1 MNNHEIGRLPSSGH
15 LIPDSF
21 DTRHDGQGEA
31 VIGVLAGEGI
41 GGEVTDAA
49 LCVLEAAS
57 PWFPARVEL
66 GGVIGRQALAATGH
80 ALDGDTEAFCE
91 GVFAARGAVLCGPAG
106 GRFVY
111 DLRRRFD
118 LYCKLA
124 PVRPWVELSNVG
136 VVRGSVTR
144 GVDLVI
150 VRENAGGIYFGAHGH
165 SGGRSYQESSYTEAE
180 VDRIV
185 AAGLGLARTRRQQLC
200 LVVKAEGLPTLT
212 ELWVRRARA
221 AAAEADVELRV
232 LDIDNATY
240 QILACPESF
249 DVVVTANLF
258 GDILVDA
265 TAILLGSRGVSYSV
279 NLGDGGRAVYQ
290 TNHGA
295 AYDLAGLDVANPI
308 AHIHAL
314 VTMLR
319 ENFGAITVSNAMEEA
334 IATVLREGVRTADIA
349 EPGSVVVGTRAM
361 AEAIAEEVRRVL
373 TLRAPS
379 MTVVGDQTTAGAPG

>member
-1 MNNHEIGRLPSSGH
+1 MSDLKVVGLPSH
-15 LIPDSF
+15 RRLIPPSLDS
-21 DTRHDGQGEA
+21 DHRSQSEV

-41 GGEVTDAA
+41 GPEVTEAA
-49 LCVLEAAS
+49 LCVLEAAR
-57 PWFPARVEL
+57 PWIPARVEV
-66 GGVIGRQALAATGH
+66 GGVIGRQALAASGH
-80 ALDGDTEAFCE
+80 ALDADAEAFCE
-91 GVFAARGAVLCGPAG
+91 EIFAAHGAVLCGPAG

-136 VVRGSVTR
+136 VVRSSVTR
-144 GVDLVI
+144 DVDLVI
-150 VRENAGGIYFGAHGH
+150 VRENAGGIYFGSWGQV
-165 SGGRSYQESSYTEAE
+165 GDRSYQESSYTEAE

-185 AAGLGLARTRRQQLC
+185 AAGVAVARMRRNKLC

-212 ELWVRRARA
+212 DLWVRRARA
-221 AAAEADVELRV
+221 ITDEAGVELTV
-232 LDIDNATY
+232 LDIDNGTY
-240 QILACPESF
+240 QLLTCPQNF

-265 TAILLGSRGVSYSV
+265 TAILLGSRGVSHSV
-279 NLGDGGRAVYQ
+279 NVGEGGRAVYQ

-295 AYDLAGLDVANPI
+295 AYDLAGRDVANPI

-319 ENFGAITVSNAMEEA
+319 ENFGAITVATAMEEA
-334 IATVLREGVRTADIA
+334 IATVLGEGVRTADIA
-349 EPGSVVVGTRAM
+349 EPDSRVVGTRAI
-361 AEAIAEEVRRVL
+361 AEAIAETTRRVL
-373 TLRAPS
+373 ASTGPS
-379 MTVVGDQTTAGAPG
+379 SALEDGQVIAGDRQ